1 MTSVPPS
8 HDTHDGLMSD
18 MLREGLEGS
27 FALPEKNKTGTPH
40 ILSLWYHRLAKC
52 SQKSSYVSSVRMSL
66 SQFRPLHQDLVDK
79 GRGQPGDEIFC
90 DFFLFKQFWFGHLAV
105 NESEVTLHTD
115 STYTI
120 VQGEIVERI
129 RAKTIR
135 GKHVPGPWHSSS

>member
-52 SQKSSYVSSVRMSL
+52 SQKSSSVSGVRISF
-66 SQFRPLHQDLVDK
+66 SQFGPLHQDLVDK

-90 DFFLFKQFWFGHLAV
+90 DFFSFQIILVW
-105 NESEVTLHTD
+105 SP
-115 STYTI
+115 SC
-120 VQGEIVERI
+120 
-129 RAKTIR
+129 
-135 GKHVPGPWHSSS
+135 

>member
-18 MLREGLEGS
+18 MLREGLERTS
-27 FALPEKNKTGTPH
+27 TLPGKKIQQLLH

-52 SQKSSYVSSVRMSL
+52 SQKSSSVSGVRISF
-66 SQFRPLHQDLVDK
+66 SQFGPLHQDLVDK

-115 STYTI
+115 ST
-120 VQGEIVERI
+120 
-129 RAKTIR
+129 
-135 GKHVPGPWHSSS
+135 

>member
-52 SQKSSYVSSVRMSL
+52 SQKSSYVSGVRMGL

-90 DFFLFKQFWFGHLAV
+90 DFFSFQISLVW
-105 NESEVTLHTD
+105 S
-115 STYTI
+115 
-120 VQGEIVERI
+120 
-129 RAKTIR
+129 
-135 GKHVPGPWHSSS
+135 PCC